1 MITPTLRHL
10 PPNPMNRTPMIPTLL
25 ESARSG
31 LLAFIFA
38 AVFFTLVFAI
48 AAWDFI
54 RSAWDTLVLGK
65 TADEQLRD
73 YLGND

>member
-1 MITPTLRHL
+1 MKSA
-10 PPNPMNRTPMIPTLL
+10 MFPTLL
-25 ESARSG
+25 ESAKSG

-48 AAWDFI
+48 TAWDFA
-54 RSAWDTLVLGK
+54 RACWDTLVLGK
-65 TADEQLRD
+65 TEAEQLRD